1 MTLSIP
7 TSLPPMEALLVPDL
21 PRGPEWQYEP
31 KWDGFRCLAFKNGT
45 TIDLKSKS
53 GQPLDRYF
61 PEIVAALRQV
71 KAERFAV
78 DGELLFRPA
87 RRFPSMICCSAS
99 TRQRAASTSCP
110 SHIRRYSS
118 SSI

>member
-45 TIDLKSKS
+45 TIDLFL
-53 GQPLDRYF
+53 GCTIYL
-61 PEIVAALRQV
+61 LV
-71 KAERFAV
+71 KAWK
-78 DGELLFRPA
+78 
-87 RRFPSMICCSAS
+87 
-99 TRQRAASTSCP
+99 
-110 SHIRRYSS
+110 SS
-118 SSI
+118 RN